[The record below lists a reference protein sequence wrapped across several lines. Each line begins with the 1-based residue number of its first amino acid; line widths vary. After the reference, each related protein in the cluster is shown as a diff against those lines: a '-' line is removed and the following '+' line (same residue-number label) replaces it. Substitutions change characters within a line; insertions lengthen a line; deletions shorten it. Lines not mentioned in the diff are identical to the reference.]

1 LRLLNEEICKKKR
14 GNKVKT
20 DKWIVMV
27 EDDVDMHYLYKR
39 VFTNLQ
45 LEKNLKLFDNAL
57 EALGFIRKFSNDT
70 QLIFSDINMPMVDG
84 IELKKRINADRSRKL
99 QDIPFVFLS
108 TSATEVDN
116 IKASSLGIQG
126 FYQKG
131 LTLDEIEKTVKLVVT
146 YWNEAVLPQS
156 S

>member
-1 LRLLNEEICKKKR
+1 
-14 GNKVKT
+14 VKT

-39 VFTNLQ
+39 VFTNLR
-45 LEKNLKLFDNAL
+45 LEKNLRLFDNAL
-57 EALGFIRKFSNDT
+57 EALGFIRKFSEDT

-84 IELKKRINADRSRKL
+84 IELKMRINADRSQKL

-108 TSATEVDN
+108 TSATEID
-116 IKASSLGIQG
+116 IKKSSNLGIQG

-131 LTLDEIEKTVKLVVT
+131 ITLDEIEKTVKLVLD
-146 YWNEAVLPQS
+146 YWNESVLPHPLK
-156 S
+156 